1 MADKQFMDDYGW
13 TQEMIDMKDSMQ
25 ELAEDNPVIDIS
37 RGVSKDCGD
46 LINDDLR
53 LTARGVPWNETYDAM
68 SAAVE
73 KYLDKINTDP
83 KSADIE

>member
-1 MADKQFMDDYGW
+1 MADKQFMEDYGW

-25 ELAEDNPVIDIS
+25 ELAEANPVIDIS
-37 RGVSKDCGD
+37 NGVSEDCGELLD
-46 LINDDLR
+46 SSLR
-53 LTARGVPWNETYDAM
+53 LTARGTPWNETYEAIYATVD
-68 SAAVE
+68 